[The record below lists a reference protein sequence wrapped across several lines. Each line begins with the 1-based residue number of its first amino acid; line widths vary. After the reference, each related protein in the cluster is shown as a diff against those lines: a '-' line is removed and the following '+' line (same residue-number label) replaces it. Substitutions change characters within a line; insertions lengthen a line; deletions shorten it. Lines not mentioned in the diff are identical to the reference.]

1 MIAKLDAGQT
11 IADAVATL
19 YWLRKNPRVAG
30 KVGAVGFCWGGGLV
44 NRIAVA
50 AGDKLDAGVVFYG
63 PSPAPAEAAGVKA
76 PMMFH
81 YAGSDDRV
89 NATAPGWGGGL
100 ETDGVRV
107 GADTYVGADHL
118 FHKSNTAARYNTT
131 EAQKN

>member
-81 YAGSDDRV
+81 YAGIDDRV
-89 NATAPGWGGGL
+89 NATAPGWRSEEL
-100 ETDGVRV
+100 TSELQSLMRISYAVFC
-107 GADTYVGADHL
+107 L
-118 FHKSNTAARYNTT
+118 KKKNARNQNYT
-131 EAQKN
+131 

>member
-19 YWLRKNPRVAG
+19 DWLRKNARVAG

-50 AGDKLDAGVVFYG
+50 AGDKLAAGVVFYG
-63 PSPAPAEAAGVKA
+63 PSPAPAAAAGVTA

-81 YAGSDDRV
+81 YAGIDARV
-89 NATAPGWGGGL
+89 NADRTRTRP
-100 ETDGVRV
+100 
-107 GADTYVGADHL
+107 HSS
-118 FHKSNTAARYNTT
+118 H
-131 EAQKN
+131 

>member
-19 YWLRKNPRVAG
+19 DWLRKNARVAG

-81 YAGSDDRV
+81 YAGVDDRV
-89 NATAPGWGGGL
+89 KANAPGWVVAL
-100 ETDGVRV
+100 EQDGVPVRASTYE
-107 GADTYVGADHL
+107 GAKHAFQDR
-118 FHKSNTAARYNTT
+118 KSTRLNSSH
-131 EAQKN
+131 

>member
-81 YAGSDDRV
+81 SAGIDDRV
-89 NATAPGWGGGL
+89 KATAPGWVDAL
-100 ETDGVRV
+100 EQIGRANAGTPVTIAHIVCRI
-107 GADTYVGADHL
+107 TL
-118 FHKSNTAARYNTT
+118 
-131 EAQKN
+131 EKNKQHEQER